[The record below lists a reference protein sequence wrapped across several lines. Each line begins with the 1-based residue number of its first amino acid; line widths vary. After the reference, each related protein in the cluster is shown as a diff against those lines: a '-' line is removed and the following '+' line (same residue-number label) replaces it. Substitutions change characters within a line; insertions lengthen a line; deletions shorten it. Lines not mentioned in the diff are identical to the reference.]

1 MKIIIKHIFDISMT
15 EMVVLALIT
24 YHHGDLS
31 YLWAESLLIGE
42 FTASN
47 DRDTTGHI
55 YHIGGHFHAFNAKHN
70 RLVIMGEKN
79 MLKE

>member
-1 MKIIIKHIFDISMT
+1 MT

-70 RLVIMGEKN
+70 RLFFIIIINVENSKKKWICS
-79 MLKE
+79 